1 MLWNLPYMLWNLH
14 RNSSFTRKNGPR
26 GLKFFRWPHLTK
38 LRNPNIILT
47 IQFPGGGV
55 IYHPPGLT
63 LPKSFFLLHK
73 LIVKTPTQPQLNLTS
88 TKRWVWQNSRP
99 PPTQPTNP
107 YTWLLIFIPS
117 EKYSLQPFYTISHNI
132 WLNALLF
139 LSDKIL
145 CQETSIIMIN
155 YPLESAHWNNI
166 KNPDIYM
173 LKSEW
178 LWVRM

>member
-1 MLWNLPYMLWNLH
+1 MGDRPGHPSPTNHHPHPHLLLPENRFCSAWTQVWTLKSLYTQICCGTSSIYLLWNIHLLPEGSM
-14 RNSSFTRKNGPR
+14 
-26 GLKFFRWPHLTK
+26 
-38 LRNPNIILT
+38 
-47 IQFPGGGV
+47 
-55 IYHPPGLT
+55 
-63 LPKSFFLLHK
+63 
-73 LIVKTPTQPQLNLTS
+73 
-88 TKRWVWQNSRP
+88 P

-107 YTWLLIFIPS
+107 FRWLLILIVF
-117 EKYSLQPFYTISHNI
+117 EKYSLQPFYSISQNV

-145 CQETSIIMIN
+145 CQETSIIMID